1 MNDRP
6 FTKVIELLHNAGLRP
21 TRQRMGLARLLFD
34 EDNRHV
40 TAEDLH
46 CDAKKANIRVSLAT
60 VYNTLHQFTSAGLL
74 REMVVE
80 PGRVYFDTNL
90 TSHHHFFFEDTGKIE
105 DIPDN
110 QVSVSQLPEI
120 PKGTALNRVDVV
132 VRVTTSNQVKN

>member
-1 MNDRP
+1 MHERP
-6 FTKVIELLHNAGLRP
+6 FTHVIKLLHNAGLRP
-21 TRQRMGLARLLFD
+21 TRQRMALARLLFD

-46 CDAKKANIRVSLAT
+46 RDAKKANIPVSLAT

-80 PGRVYFDTNL
+80 PGRAYFDTNL

-110 QVSVSQLPEI
+110 QVSVSQLPKI